1 MRMRA
6 REGTR
11 PIGREGERHEGE
23 GEKTRGRE

>member
-1 MRMRA
+1 MRVRE
-6 REGTR
+6 EGTR